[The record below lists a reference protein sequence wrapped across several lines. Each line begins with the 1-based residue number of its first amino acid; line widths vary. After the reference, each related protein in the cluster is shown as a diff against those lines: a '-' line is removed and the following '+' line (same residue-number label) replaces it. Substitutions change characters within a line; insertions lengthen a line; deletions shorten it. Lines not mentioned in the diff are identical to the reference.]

1 MCQLLLAALCQ
12 KLYANW
18 QKVAVWLGKME
29 KATGFN
35 RRWLLK
41 GLGCKSQANPELEAY
56 LSKANT
62 DCADWLACANIA
74 VAACVIICALAK
86 LVLSLA

>member
-1 MCQLLLAALCQ
+1 MKNSQALIAATA
-12 KLYANW
+12 K
-18 QKVAVWLGKME
+18 KSHRVFTPVAFEG
-29 KATGFN
+29 A
-35 RRWLLK
+35 WLL
-41 GLGCKSQANPELEAY
+41 SQANLELEAY